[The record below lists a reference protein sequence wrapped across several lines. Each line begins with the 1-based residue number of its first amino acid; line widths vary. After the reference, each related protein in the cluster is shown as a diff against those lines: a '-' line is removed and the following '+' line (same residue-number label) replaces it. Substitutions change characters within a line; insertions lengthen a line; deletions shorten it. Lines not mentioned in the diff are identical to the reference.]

1 MLDQSLGELK
11 LTVEELEKRIEGVDE
26 ESMNNFIQYL
36 TKQ

>member
-36 TKQ
+36 NKQ